1 MYFLLK
7 YHMELQNEVELLH
20 KIQHPNI
27 ISFLGCS
34 IDGDARF
41 IVYELMH
48 NGSLETQLHGKTV
61 VSFLD
66 FYIKK
71 ER

>member
-1 MYFLLK
+1 MFIVSK
-7 YHMELQNEVELLH
+7 LQNEVELLH

-34 IDGDARF
+34 TDADTRF

-48 NGSLETQLHGKTV
+48 NGSLETQLHGNTFIFCYFFK
-61 VSFLD
+61 
-66 FYIKK
+66 IKK
-71 ER
+71 GIS